1 MLMDNCEEMRRRIE
15 ELEAKVK
22 RLEETINWLKIALD
36 LHKKYYPVYDD
47 ESYMYIWRPTVN
59 GR

>member
-1 MLMDNCEEMRRRIE
+1 MIVDNCEEMRRRIE

-22 RLEETINWLKIALD
+22 KLEETVRWLEFILD

-47 ESYMYIWRPTVN
+47 ENYTYVWRPTVN